1 MFPPSA
7 APILFGLIL
16 SGMMTSFVTCIA
28 TWRAIS
34 FGDGFVA
41 LWVGSWL
48 TGWLVAFPMVLILAP
63 LTRRLVA
70 KLVGKPS

>member
-1 MFPPSA
+1 MFPPGA
-7 APILFGLIL
+7 AAILFGLIL
-16 SGMMTSFVTCIA
+16 SGMMTLFVTCIA

-34 FGDGFVA
+34 FGEGFIE

-63 LTRRLVA
+63 FTRRLVA
-70 KLVGKPS
+70 KLVRQP

>member
-16 SGMMTSFVTCIA
+16 SGMMTLFVTCI
-28 TWRAIS
+28 TKWRAIS

-48 TGWLVAFPMVLILAP
+48 AGWLVAFPMVLILAP
-63 LTRRLVA
+63 LH
-70 KLVGKPS
+70 VGLSPN